1 MNTVPPRC
9 ARGAAAVEFALV
21 FPVVFLMLY
30 GLVTFGAVM
39 YTQMAISRAVHD
51 GARAV
56 PLLPTPAEGV
66 ARDYTQVITEILE
79 SLAASAV
86 VPPTDNQTLTSRRAW
101 LEANVRGRIAITE
114 DGCTGASAGDCATI
128 RLNFPYGN
136 TDGTRVFPSITLPG
150 IGGTETWVPDALFSV
165 AVVRL

>member
-1 MNTVPPRC
+1 MNTALPHRSG
-9 ARGAAAVEFALV
+9 GAAAVEFALV

-30 GLVTFGAVM
+30 GLVTFGSVM

-56 PLLPTPAEGV
+56 PLLPIPPQGV
-66 ARDYTQVITEILE
+66 SRDYTQVVTEILE

-86 VPPTDNQTLTSRRAW
+86 VPPSDSQTLTSRRAW
-101 LEANVRGRIAITE
+101 LNANVRGRIAVTE
-114 DGCTGASAGDCATI
+114 DGCTGASAGNCATI

-136 TDGTRVFPSITLPG
+136 TDGTRVFPSINIPG
-150 IGGTETWVPDALFSV
+150 IGGTETWVPDALSS
-165 AVVRL
+165 AATVRL